1 MYRMKANCSSRSL
14 TPTSSL
20 YRWLAITGQHS
31 TVFNSYN
38 RKKKSKIYSPK
49 VVNCS
54 IDKQDCW

>member
-31 TVFNSYN
+31 KVFNSYN
-38 RKKKSKIYSPK
+38 RKKNPKSTHRK
-49 VVNCS
+49 
-54 IDKQDCW
+54 W